1 MKKTLSVIVILCIV
15 LTAFAA
21 CAPKPEKAILGT
33 WKGQVTVLGVSTNVE
48 YTFNENGSGIM
59 TTDPGLGVGLAMNYT
74 ITDTALTVTTD
85 TPLLQKSFTYTY
97 AFDGDTLTLTD
108 ANGSMTLTKDAAK

>member
-1 MKKTLSVIVILCIV
+1 MKKALSVIVILCIV

-48 YTFNENGSGIM
+48 YTFNENGSGVM
-59 TTDPGLGVGLAMNYT
+59 TTELGVGIAMNYT
-74 ITDTALTVTTD
+74 IVTTD
-85 TPLLQKSFTYTY
+85 TPLLRKSFTYTY

>member
-1 MKKTLSVIVILCIV
+1 MKKALSVIVILCIV

-48 YTFNENGSGIM
+48 YTFNENGSGVM
-59 TTDPGLGVGLAMNYT
+59 TTELGVGIAMNS
-74 ITDTALTVTTD
+74 ALTVTTD

>member
-1 MKKTLSVIVILCIV
+1 MKKALSVIIILCIV
-15 LTAFAA
+15 LTAFSA

-48 YTFNENGSGIM
+48 YTFNENGSGVM
-59 TTDPGLGVGLAMNYT
+59 TTELGVGIAMNYT
-74 ITDTALTVTTD
+74 ITDTALTV

>member
-1 MKKTLSVIVILCIV
+1 
-15 LTAFAA
+15 
-21 CAPKPEKAILGT
+21 
-33 WKGQVTVLGVSTNVE
+33 
-48 YTFNENGSGIM
+48 
-59 TTDPGLGVGLAMNYT
+59 MNYT

>member
-1 MKKTLSVIVILCIV
+1 MKKALSVIVILCIV

-48 YTFNENGSGIM
+48 YTFNENGSGVM
-59 TTDPGLGVGLAMNYT
+59 TTELGVGIAMN
-74 ITDTALTVTTD
+74 
-85 TPLLQKSFTYTY
+85 
-97 AFDGDTLTLTD
+97 
-108 ANGSMTLTKDAAK
+108 

>member
-1 MKKTLSVIVILCIV
+1 MKKALSIIVILCVV

-33 WKGQVTVLGVSTNVE
+33 WECKAGILGISTDLE
-48 YTFNENGSGIM
+48 YTFNEDGSGNM
-59 TTDPGLGVGLAMNYT
+59 TTELGVGVAMNYIINDTSLT
-74 ITDTALTVTTD
+74 ITTD

-97 AFDGDTLTLTD
+97 AFDGDMLTLTD
-108 ANGSMTLTKDAAK
+108 SDRTITLTKKAAK

>member
-1 MKKTLSVIVILCIV
+1 MKKALSVIVILCIV

-48 YTFNENGSGIM
+48 YTFNENGSGVM
-59 TTDPGLGVGLAMNYT
+59 TTELGVGIAMNYT

-97 AFDGDTLTLTD
+97 VFDGDTLTLTD

>member
-1 MKKTLSVIVILCIV
+1 MKKALSVIVILCIV

-48 YTFNENGSGIM
+48 YTFNENGSGVM
-59 TTDPGLGVGLAMNYT
+59 TTELGVGIAMNY
-74 ITDTALTVTTD
+74 TDTALTVTTD

>member
-1 MKKTLSVIVILCIV
+1 MKKALSVIIILCIV

-48 YTFNENGSGIM
+48 YTFNENGSGVM
-59 TTDPGLGVGLAMNYT
+59 TTELGVGIAMNYT
-74 ITDTALTVTTD
+74 FTDTALTVTTD

>member
-1 MKKTLSVIVILCIV
+1 MKKALSVIVILCIV

-48 YTFNENGSGIM
+48 YTFNENGSGVM
-59 TTDPGLGVGLAMNYT
+59 TTELGVGIEMNYT
-74 ITDTALTVTTD
+74 ITDTA
-85 TPLLQKSFTYTY
+85 LLQKSFTYTY